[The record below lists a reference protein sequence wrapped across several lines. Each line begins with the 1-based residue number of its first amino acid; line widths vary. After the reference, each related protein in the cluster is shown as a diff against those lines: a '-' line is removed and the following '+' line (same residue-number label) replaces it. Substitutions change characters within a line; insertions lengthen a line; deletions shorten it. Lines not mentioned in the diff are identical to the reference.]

1 MIPVSSGMTQ
11 DDTERRPID
20 VEPFEPASPDLEGG
34 DTSMDPE
41 SMTLEDLAEAESSRP
56 DIPGETADGL
66 DDLDEEVRRQA
77 EDLPSDTPG
86 RGL

>member
-1 MIPVSSGMTQ
+1 MTQ
-11 DDTERRPID
+11 DDEERRAID
-20 VEPFEPASPDLEGG
+20 VEPFEPRSPDLEGG
-34 DTSMDPE
+34 DTAMDHE
-41 SMTLEDLAEAESSRP
+41 RMALEDLAEAENSRP
-56 DIPGETADGL
+56 DIPGETVDGL